1 MPSIPVRAALCAALL
16 ATPLLVLAQ
25 SSILPQQRDAAG
37 NVMEPLGQVL
47 IASETGPSGLY
58 DCTRDG
64 NWCVRVQPVAE
75 EGDRPSV
82 LEVLEKV
89 QGQGKPHT
97 YHVSIDVPQ
106 EADLSLWPWIVRL
119 APGVG
124 SDETVTDPQQR
135 ARQNVLVGGIVKF
148 STMYS
153 GGSADASTLQLARV
167 RHLQDDIQVDDDVLT
182 VPWLGNA
189 MIRACFSE
197 QDMKQRAGACHD
209 EYGFSA
215 KLGLDPVAEGMP
227 VLRYQTVATRFPAGV
242 SRFEDSLAKGPLK
255 KKDLRTEQDPA
266 CSYTRLFRFSDG
278 VFNPDQALPD
288 CAGYTEPLH
297 VASSHARLGFS
308 VEPSLRSAVTEA
320 QPSVGSALQRLL
332 AAGGGDDV
340 VLVHVHAQAILADV
354 LGGDGAGADRVD
366 QAGAALAGQAADVG
380 FVGRLADCP
389 AQLAGIAVAGT
400 LDLRARGADAG
411 RQQQGR
417 RRQ

>member
-1 MPSIPVRAALCAALL
+1 MPTIVARATLCAALL

-25 SSILPQQRDAAG
+25 SAILPQQRDAAG

-47 IASETGPSGLY
+47 EQGGQGEARMQY
-58 DCTRDG
+58 CTLDRA
-64 NWCVRVQPVAE
+64 WCVRVHPVTE
-75 EGDRPSV
+75 DGDRPTT
-82 LEVLEKV
+82 LEVSEREA
-89 QGQGKPHT
+89 GESEPHV

-106 EADLSLWPWIVRL
+106 ESELSLWPWIVRL

-124 SDETVTDPQQR
+124 SDEAVSDPRQR

-153 GGSADASTLQLARV
+153 GGGTDASTLQLARV

-182 VPWLGNA
+182 LPWLGNA

-215 KLGLDPVAEGMP
+215 RLALDTAAGGMP

-278 VFNPDQALPD
+278 VFHPDQALPD
-288 CAGYTEPLH
+288 CAGYTEP
-297 VASSHARLGFS
+297 
-308 VEPSLRSAVTEA
+308 
-320 QPSVGSALQRLL
+320 
-332 AAGGGDDV
+332 
-340 VLVHVHAQAILADV
+340 
-354 LGGDGAGADRVD
+354 
-366 QAGAALAGQAADVG
+366 
-380 FVGRLADCP
+380 
-389 AQLAGIAVAGT
+389 
-400 LDLRARGADAG
+400 
-411 RQQQGR
+411 
-417 RRQ
+417 

>member
-1 MPSIPVRAALCAALL
+1 MPTATALATLFAALL
-16 ATPLLVLAQ
+16 ATPVLVLAQ
-25 SSILPQQRDAAG
+25 DSILPQQRDAAG

-75 EGDRPSV
+75 EGDRPTV
-82 LEVLEKV
+82 LEVLEKGP
-89 QGQGKPHT
+89 GQGKPHT
-97 YHVSIDVPQ
+97 YHVSIDVSQ
-106 EADLSLWPWIVRL
+106 ESELSLWPWIVRL

-135 ARQNVLVGGIVKF
+135 TRQNVLVGGIVTF

-153 GGSADASTLQLARV
+153 GGGADASTLQLARV

-182 VPWLGNA
+182 LPWRGNA

-197 QDMKQRAGACHD
+197 QDSKQRAGACHD

-215 KLGLDPVAEGMP
+215 KLVLDTAAEGMP

-266 CSYTRLFRFSDG
+266 CTYTRLFHFRGGMFH
-278 VFNPDQALPD
+278 PDQALPD
-288 CAGYTEPLH
+288 CAGYTEP
-297 VASSHARLGFS
+297 
-308 VEPSLRSAVTEA
+308 
-320 QPSVGSALQRLL
+320 
-332 AAGGGDDV
+332 
-340 VLVHVHAQAILADV
+340 
-354 LGGDGAGADRVD
+354 
-366 QAGAALAGQAADVG
+366 
-380 FVGRLADCP
+380 
-389 AQLAGIAVAGT
+389 
-400 LDLRARGADAG
+400 
-411 RQQQGR
+411 
-417 RRQ
+417 

>member
-1 MPSIPVRAALCAALL
+1 MPTAAARATLCTALL
-16 ATPLLVLAQ
+16 AIPLLALAQ
-25 SSILPQQRDAAG
+25 SAILPQQRDAAG

-75 EGDRPSV
+75 EGDRPTL
-82 LEVLEKV
+82 LEVLEKGP
-89 QGQGKPHT
+89 GQGKPHT

-106 EADLSLWPWIVRL
+106 ESELSLWPWIVRL

-124 SDETVTDPQQR
+124 SDETVTDLQQR
-135 ARQNVLVGGIVKF
+135 TRQNVLVGGIVTF

-153 GGSADASTLQLARV
+153 GGGADASTLQLARV

-197 QDMKQRAGACHD
+197 QDSKQRAGACHD
-209 EYGFSA
+209 EYSFSA
-215 KLGLDPVAEGMP
+215 KLALDPAGQGMP

-266 CSYTRLFRFSDG
+266 CTYTRLFHFREGMFH
-278 VFNPDQALPD
+278 PDQALPD
-288 CAGYTEPLH
+288 CADYTEP
-297 VASSHARLGFS
+297 
-308 VEPSLRSAVTEA
+308 
-320 QPSVGSALQRLL
+320 
-332 AAGGGDDV
+332 
-340 VLVHVHAQAILADV
+340 
-354 LGGDGAGADRVD
+354 
-366 QAGAALAGQAADVG
+366 
-380 FVGRLADCP
+380 
-389 AQLAGIAVAGT
+389 
-400 LDLRARGADAG
+400 
-411 RQQQGR
+411 
-417 RRQ
+417 

>member
-1 MPSIPVRAALCAALL
+1 MPTAAARATLCTALL
-16 ATPLLVLAQ
+16 AIPLLALAQ
-25 SSILPQQRDAAG
+25 SAILPQQRDAAG

-75 EGDRPSV
+75 EGDRPTL
-82 LEVLEKV
+82 LEVLEKGP
-89 QGQGKPHT
+89 GQGKPHT

-106 EADLSLWPWIVRL
+106 ESELSLWPWIVRL

-135 ARQNVLVGGIVKF
+135 TRQNVLVGGIVTF

-153 GGSADASTLQLARV
+153 GGGADASTLQLARV

-182 VPWLGNA
+182 LPWRGNA

-197 QDMKQRAGACHD
+197 QDSKQRAGACHD
-209 EYGFSA
+209 EYSFSA
-215 KLGLDPVAEGMP
+215 KLALDPAGQGMP

-266 CSYTRLFRFSDG
+266 CTYTRLFHFREGMFH
-278 VFNPDQALPD
+278 PDQALPD
-288 CAGYTEPLH
+288 CAGYTEP
-297 VASSHARLGFS
+297 
-308 VEPSLRSAVTEA
+308 
-320 QPSVGSALQRLL
+320 
-332 AAGGGDDV
+332 
-340 VLVHVHAQAILADV
+340 
-354 LGGDGAGADRVD
+354 
-366 QAGAALAGQAADVG
+366 
-380 FVGRLADCP
+380 
-389 AQLAGIAVAGT
+389 
-400 LDLRARGADAG
+400 
-411 RQQQGR
+411 
-417 RRQ
+417 

>member
-1 MPSIPVRAALCAALL
+1 MPTAAARATLCTALL
-16 ATPLLVLAQ
+16 AIPLLALAQ
-25 SSILPQQRDAAG
+25 SAILPQQRDAAG

-75 EGDRPSV
+75 EGDRPTL
-82 LEVLEKV
+82 LEVLEKGP
-89 QGQGKPHT
+89 GQGKPHT

-106 EADLSLWPWIVRL
+106 ESELSLWPWIVRL

-135 ARQNVLVGGIVKF
+135 TRQNVLVGGIVTF

-153 GGSADASTLQLARV
+153 GGGADASTLQLARV

-197 QDMKQRAGACHD
+197 QDRKQRAGACHD
-209 EYGFSA
+209 EYSFSA
-215 KLGLDPVAEGMP
+215 KLALDPAGQGMP
-227 VLRYQTVATRFPAGV
+227 VLRYQTVATRFPAGA

-266 CSYTRLFRFSDG
+266 CTYTRLFHFREGMFH
-278 VFNPDQALPD
+278 PDQALPD
-288 CAGYTEPLH
+288 CAGYTEP
-297 VASSHARLGFS
+297 
-308 VEPSLRSAVTEA
+308 
-320 QPSVGSALQRLL
+320 
-332 AAGGGDDV
+332 
-340 VLVHVHAQAILADV
+340 
-354 LGGDGAGADRVD
+354 
-366 QAGAALAGQAADVG
+366 
-380 FVGRLADCP
+380 
-389 AQLAGIAVAGT
+389 
-400 LDLRARGADAG
+400 
-411 RQQQGR
+411 
-417 RRQ
+417 